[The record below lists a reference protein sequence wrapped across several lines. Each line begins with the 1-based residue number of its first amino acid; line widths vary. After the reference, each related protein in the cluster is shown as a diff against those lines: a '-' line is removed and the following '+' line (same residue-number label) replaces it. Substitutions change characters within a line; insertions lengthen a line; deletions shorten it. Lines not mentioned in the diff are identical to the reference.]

1 MYGFSHF
8 GILQSVSAVNAFYF
22 AKSLLAGICIA
33 MLISLIWSQGAK
45 IVLRVSGIL
54 FIGFNIYA
62 IAHYD
67 LRRLAPAVRIFY
79 LTNGWLIGMA
89 IPSATALCLPARKTR
104 ERQNRSRQ
112 TDPPF
117 GPPQT

>member
-54 FIGFNIYA
+54 FIGFFTFVPWPESDEEKCVIGA
-62 IAHYD
+62 LD
-67 LRRLAPAVRIFY
+67 LAEEAEA
-79 LTNGWLIGMA
+79 N
-89 IPSATALCLPARKTR
+89 
-104 ERQNRSRQ
+104 
-112 TDPPF
+112 D
-117 GPPQT
+117 